1 MNRVLGI
8 ISALFRCSQRS
19 RRSVPE
25 LSNTNASVA
34 SAGERDAEF
43 DNLWPYDHNEL
54 SLSHGLLKPR
64 IITPMHMNS
73 SGLIENADFNGRHQA
88 GREKEKERDRE
99 RSWKS
104 TVPGAH
110 VPIASNTTAHE
121 IYLAL
126 VEHLTSVL
134 QIHGAVEFTPA
145 TLLQLRDCP
154 AVTMS
159 ADVLQTRSLL
169 LPPPASDLSS
179 KGRRHNDLYDLW
191 TQNVAALNSSR
202 LAVAEFLEPGAG
214 LIVSLPFDLISPF
227 ARTVSLL
234 HIKQSVRYQIGRV
247 YFSRSTSNDD
257 VDVLPERDPGLLS
270 KGQERAHMSPLGVG
284 VGEHPLGANEVVFDI
299 IKCGDGSVKTNVECE
314 VLCAALGC
322 LSTLRPYL
330 PMLAV
335 RITDSRLVD
344 AILEI
349 CLWLSP
355 SSSSRTPESCNIDI
369 EKLLKALSLC
379 TDVEERSTGGPAEGG
394 KQPKCIQL
402 LEELH
407 LPPWLSKRLQPFFFL
422 LSLQLTHSTSEGS
435 PFLGD
440 ALLVLDSLEKEF
452 YSLDVIISLQRLL
465 ARRSNESS
473 NITSDALH
481 DEMVN
486 SKKQVTTS
494 TATTAGAAAAGA
506 APALPL
512 GIPKGK
518 QGKGKH
524 PINQTRL
531 ELASILG
538 VIGVKATRSRKKDVD
553 KNKDKEVDIQSDM
566 KAVSNTI
573 HNEQVY
579 LFEES
584 EEILR
589 TPHKSTS
596 STVQSVFTR
605 DDLARYHLLDYHYS
619 SIHCFSHFSLLIS
632 PHHSNASL

>member
-1 MNRVLGI
+1 MPYFTYFMSLLLTIHSINRLLGI

-43 DNLWPYDHNEL
+43 NNLWPYDHNEL
-54 SLSHGLLKPR
+54 SLSHSLLKPR
-64 IITPMHMNS
+64 MITRMQMNS
-73 SGLIENADFNGRHQA
+73 TGLIENADFHGRHQA
-88 GREKEKERDRE
+88 VREKEKERDRE
-99 RSWKS
+99 RGWKRA
-104 TVPGAH
+104 VPGAH
-110 VPIASNTTAHE
+110 VPVASNTTAHE

-126 VEHLTSVL
+126 VEHITSVL
-134 QIHGAVEFTPA
+134 HIHGAVEFTPA

-169 LPPPASDLSS
+169 LSPPASYLTS
-179 KGRRHNDLYDLW
+179 KGRRNNDLYDLW

-257 VDVLPERDPGLLS
+257 VDILPERDPGLLS
-270 KGQERAHMSPLGVG
+270 KGQGRAHMSPLGVG

-299 IKCGDGSVKTNVECE
+299 IKCGDVSVKTNVECE

-335 RITDSRLVD
+335 RVTDSRLVD
-344 AILEI
+344 AVLEI

-355 SSSSRTPESCNIDI
+355 SPTSRTPDSCNIDI
-369 EKLLKALSLC
+369 EKLLKALSFC

-407 LPPWLSKRLQPFFFL
+407 LPLWLSKRLQPFFFL
-422 LSLQLTHSTSEGS
+422 LSLQLTHQAPDGS

-465 ARRSNESS
+465 ARRSYESS
-473 NITSDALH
+473 NIISDALQ
-481 DEMVN
+481 DETVN
-486 SKKQVTTS
+486 LKKHVTT
-494 TATTAGAAAAGA
+494 TTAGAAGAIAAL
-506 APALPL
+506 ALPL
-512 GIPKGK
+512 GAPKGS

-524 PINQTRL
+524 PVNQTRL

-538 VIGVKATRSRKKDVD
+538 VIGVKAARSRGKDID
-553 KNKDKEVDIQSDM
+553 KNKDRDKDREEDIQTDV
-566 KAVSNTI
+566 KAVSNTV
-573 HNEQVY
+573 HEEQDY
-579 LFEES
+579 LVEES

-589 TPHKSTS
+589 TPHKCTT

-605 DDLARYHLLDYHYS
+605 DDLARYHLLDYH
-619 SIHCFSHFSLLIS
+619 H
-632 PHHSNASL
+632 

>member
-1 MNRVLGI
+1 
-8 ISALFRCSQRS
+8 
-19 RRSVPE
+19 
-25 LSNTNASVA
+25 
-34 SAGERDAEF
+34 
-43 DNLWPYDHNEL
+43 
-54 SLSHGLLKPR
+54 
-64 IITPMHMNS
+64 
-73 SGLIENADFNGRHQA
+73 
-88 GREKEKERDRE
+88 
-99 RSWKS
+99 
-104 TVPGAH
+104 
-110 VPIASNTTAHE
+110 
-121 IYLAL
+121 
-126 VEHLTSVL
+126 
-134 QIHGAVEFTPA
+134 
-145 TLLQLRDCP
+145 
-154 AVTMS
+154 
-159 ADVLQTRSLL
+159 
-169 LPPPASDLSS
+169 
-179 KGRRHNDLYDLW
+179 
-191 TQNVAALNSSR
+191 VAALSSSR

-257 VDVLPERDPGLLS
+257 VDILPERDPGLLS
-270 KGQERAHMSPLGVG
+270 KGQGRAHMSPLGVG
-284 VGEHPLGANEVVFDI
+284 VGEHPLGANELVFDI

-335 RITDSRLVD
+335 RVTDSRLVD

-355 SSSSRTPESCNIDI
+355 SPSSRTPESCNIDI
-369 EKLLKALSLC
+369 EKLLKAFSLC

-422 LSLQLTHSTSEGS
+422 LSLQLTHQTPEGS

-465 ARRSNESS
+465 ARRSNESTS
-473 NITSDALH
+473 ITSNALQ
-481 DEMVN
+481 DETVN
-486 SKKQVTTS
+486 SKKHN
-494 TATTAGAAAAGA
+494 TATTAAGGGAALAPPVGA
-506 APALPL
+506 S
-512 GIPKGK
+512 KGT

-524 PINQTRL
+524 PVNQTKL

-538 VIGVKATRSRKKDVD
+538 VIGVKAARRRGKDVD
-553 KNKDKEVDIQSDM
+553 KIKDREEDIQTDA
-566 KAVSNTI
+566 KAVSNTV
-573 HNEQVY
+573 HEEQVY

-589 TPHKSTS
+589 TPHKSTPS
-596 STVQSVFTR
+596 AVQSVFIR
-605 DDLARYHLLDYHYS
+605 DDLARYHMRDYDCYCMHSYS
-619 SIHCFSHFSLLIS
+619 SLLIS
-632 PHHSNASL
+632 HHHLNGSL